1 MRSHGAGLL
10 EAEPSGERRLGN
22 DGCSGPAAPFP
33 EPPDQSPA
41 PASRSPPPRAARPAP
56 LRPPRTAP
64 RRAPPAPRAPTG
76 PRPRCEAN
84 KQRVPRRP
92 PSSPADRSASSHLGR
107 SRSEPALRGGTA
119 QPRRSG
125 ATWRPPPPPG
135 PRQAGG
141 EGSGDASWDRGLK
154 SLLCR
159 RLRPGQL
166 GKVGSPGRPPAL
178 APARL
183 PFFSS
188 SRTWEPPGC
197 PGSPWLRARNSAATA
212 AAAGWAWDA
221 PRAACSRRPRPRP
234 TRRPA
239 HFPCRRPTSPVAVPS
254 RAGAAA
260 PAGTHFVRAG
270 AAAAPGERGVVGP
283 ERGAGARRGAP
294 PSPSPALSAPRPR
307 ARRRS
312 RRSWSPTFSS
322 FPFLSNAAGN
332 SCSVPAG
339 GNALALPSAQTRS
352 LLSPSPP
359 TPAAQQKAIYMR
371 GSDPRPPRAPPP
383 PPAPRTQAKVGAPGG
398 ARAAGSGPAGDRAG
412 GAALL
417 PTAAPARLSP
427 RPAHAQ
433 LPARNSARPR
443 PGAVSCRRP
452 SRGRRGSQRSPARSV
467 ARAAPP
473 PRAVGN
479 KTQSDS
485 GVGSAA
491 AAKG

>member
-1 MRSHGAGLL
+1 MAARG
-10 EAEPSGERRLGN
+10 RRLLSR
-22 DGCSGPAAPFP
+22 CLLT
-33 EPPDQSPA
+33 SPL
-41 PASRSPPPRAARPAP
+41 PPPAGRPLPVP
-56 LRPPRTAP
+56 LAP
-64 RRAPPAPRAPTG
+64 RRLAHPAPRPVA
-76 PRPRCEAN
+76 PRPR
-84 KQRVPRRP
+84 
-92 PSSPADRSASSHLGR
+92 PA
-107 SRSEPALRGGTA
+107 
-119 QPRRSG
+119 
-125 ATWRPPPPPG
+125 PPPG
-135 PRQAGG
+135 PVPGAKQTNNASPAALLPLPLTARPPATSVARAPSRLSAGAPRNPAAPGPPGDPRPRPDPNRLGG

-178 APARL
+178 APAGL

-188 SRTWEPPGC
+188 SRTWEPPVC
-197 PGSPWLRARNSAATA
+197 PGSPRLRARNSAATA

-221 PRAACSRRPRPRP
+221 PRAACSRRPRP

-312 RRSWSPTFSS
+312 RRSWNPTFSS

-352 LLSPSPP
+352 LRSPSPP

-452 SRGRRGSQRSPARSV
+452 SRGRRGSQRSPARSF

-491 AAKG
+491 AAGG

>member
-33 EPPDQSPA
+33 EPPDQSPV
-41 PASRSPPPRAARPAP
+41 PASWSPPPRAARPAP
-56 LRPPRTAP
+56 PRPPRTAP
-64 RRAPPAPRAPTG
+64 RRAPPAP
-76 PRPRCEAN
+76 
-84 KQRVPRRP
+84 
-92 PSSPADRSASSHLGR
+92 
-107 SRSEPALRGGTA
+107 
-119 QPRRSG
+119 
-125 ATWRPPPPPG
+125 PPG
-135 PRQAGG
+135 PVPGAKQTNNASPAALLPLPLTARPPATSVSRAPRGHRATPPLRGHLATPAPARTPTGLGG

-197 PGSPWLRARNSAATA
+197 PGSPWLRARNSAAT

-339 GNALALPSAQTRS
+339 GNALALLSA
-352 LLSPSPP
+352 
-359 TPAAQQKAIYMR
+359 
-371 GSDPRPPRAPPP
+371 
-383 PPAPRTQAKVGAPGG
+383 
-398 ARAAGSGPAGDRAG
+398 
-412 GAALL
+412 
-417 PTAAPARLSP
+417 
-427 RPAHAQ
+427 
-433 LPARNSARPR
+433 
-443 PGAVSCRRP
+443 
-452 SRGRRGSQRSPARSV
+452 
-467 ARAAPP
+467 
-473 PRAVGN
+473 
-479 KTQSDS
+479 
-485 GVGSAA
+485 
-491 AAKG
+491 